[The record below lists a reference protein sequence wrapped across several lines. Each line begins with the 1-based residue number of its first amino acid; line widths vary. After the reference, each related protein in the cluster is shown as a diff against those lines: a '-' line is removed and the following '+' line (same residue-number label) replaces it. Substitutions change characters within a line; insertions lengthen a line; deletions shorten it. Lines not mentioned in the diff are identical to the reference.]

1 MYNLQKKKK
10 KNLNHYAVHL
20 KLTKYY
26 KSTILKCFLKK
37 IFECRSK
44 FMITEGK
51 GFKSENAK

>member
-1 MYNLQKKKK
+1 MYNLQKE

-20 KLTKYY
+20 KLTKFY
-26 KSTILKCFLKK
+26 KSTIFKCFFKK

-44 FMITEGK
+44 FMITEGN